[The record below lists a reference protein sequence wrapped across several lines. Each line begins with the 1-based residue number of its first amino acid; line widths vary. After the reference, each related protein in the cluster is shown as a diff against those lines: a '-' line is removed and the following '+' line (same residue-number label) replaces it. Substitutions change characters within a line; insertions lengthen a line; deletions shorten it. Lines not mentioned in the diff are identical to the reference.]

1 MLKLLVVAA
10 TMAAL
15 QPAGGASWPLG
26 PSYGSSAT
34 DAGSRDRL
42 VVAGG
47 GGMGGGMR
55 LNGGGMG
62 GGMTG
67 GAGGMGG
74 GGGGGMGG
82 GGGGI
87 VGGGDPMGFGGFPGA
102 RPADCPEHR
111 SKPRHAGQ
119 TSARTNSASTQC
131 ANSQ

>member
-1 MLKLLVVAA
+1 MLKLSVVVVVAA
-10 TMAAL
+10 MIATL
-15 QPAGGASWPLG
+15 PPAGAAGWSLC
-26 PSYGSSAT
+26 PSCSSSAT
-34 DAGSRDRL
+34 DADGRDRL

-47 GGMGGGMR
+47 GGGMR

-67 GAGGMGG
+67 GGGGMGG

-82 GGGGI
+82 GGGI
-87 VGGGDPMGFGGFPGA
+87 AGGGDPMGFEGFSRAPQA
-102 RPADCPEHR
+102 NCPEHR

-119 TSARTNSASTQC
+119 NAARTDSVSTQC

>member
-1 MLKLLVVAA
+1 MLKLSVVVVAMIA
-10 TMAAL
+10 TL
-15 QPAGGASWPLG
+15 PPAGGAIGWVCASC
-26 PSYGSSAT
+26 SSSAT
-34 DAGSRDRL
+34 GAGVRDRL
-42 VVAGG
+42 LVAGG

-67 GAGGMGG
+67 GGGGMGG

-82 GGGGI
+82 GGGI
-87 VGGGDPMGFGGFPGA
+87 AGGGDPMGLGGFGA
-102 RPADCPEHR
+102 PRANCPEHR

-119 TSARTNSASTQC
+119 NAAGTDSASTSC

>member
-10 TMAAL
+10 TIATL
-15 QPAGGASWPLG
+15 PAGGANWSLCA
-26 PSYGSSAT
+26 SCSSSAT
-34 DAGSRDRL
+34 RPGSRDRL

-67 GAGGMGG
+67 G
-74 GGGGGMGG
+74 GGGMGG

-87 VGGGDPMGFGGFPGA
+87 AGGGDPMGLGGFGA
-102 RPADCPEHR
+102 PRANCPDHR
-111 SKPRHAGQ
+111 SKTASRHAGQ
-119 TSARTNSASTQC
+119 NAARTDSASAQC